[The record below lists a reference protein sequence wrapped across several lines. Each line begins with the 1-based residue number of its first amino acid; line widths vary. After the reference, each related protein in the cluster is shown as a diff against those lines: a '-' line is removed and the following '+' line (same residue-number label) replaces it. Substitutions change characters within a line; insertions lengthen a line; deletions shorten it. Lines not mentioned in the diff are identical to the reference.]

1 MVKAIAGVNCL
12 GQCLLTEGQW
22 LARGNQGKLLG
33 FVKVEL
39 WNVLFF
45 LPFTI
50 KTKYESIQ

>member
-45 LPFTI
+45 LPFTV